1 MDFLINY
8 VIEYLFFDGEIT
20 ILKGVLDLLSF
31 SEPSHWNMIFL
42 GFIIGILV
50 RRFSNKIKSWWLL
63 SYPIIFFVAI
73 YPLSDTFTVYDKK
86 NLAVSKEIVREMNYD
101 YDQWKR
107 KNPRG
112 TINPEW
118 VKELDKEKIKQYFSI
133 KELVSPFVYKIM
145 GEKMWSFFPRRALL
159 MLLIIRELVDASITI
174 NNWYWG
180 GSFTQRGFRSSFS
193 SIVKGMF
200 YRRKLYLSMHV
211 FLRAFDFDVRGMN
224 AVQVRKL
231 ILKNAD
237 IFPFKIRLEHLK
249 NGKPISWVHT
259 DCKHEKKNP
268 QVYLFNV

>member
-118 VKELDKEKIKQYFSI
+118 VKELDKEKESLLYFKNSILIKLSNQFFYMIFLVIGFLCKKYTFRNAYYNFKSAYKRNLRESENKKEQEIDRISSEQIEQEQDIKNITVEAFIKHVEKDLAEKDPDIARQHKQY
-133 KELVSPFVYKIM
+133 EEDM
-145 GEKMWSFFPRRALL
+145 
-159 MLLIIRELVDASITI
+159 
-174 NNWYWG
+174 
-180 GSFTQRGFRSSFS
+180 
-193 SIVKGMF
+193 
-200 YRRKLYLSMHV
+200 
-211 FLRAFDFDVRGMN
+211 
-224 AVQVRKL
+224 
-231 ILKNAD
+231 
-237 IFPFKIRLEHLK
+237 KIRVERWIKDL
-249 NGKPISWVHT
+249 
-259 DCKHEKKNP
+259 
-268 QVYLFNV
+268 